1 LILAATRTWL
11 AEFSRSWNSQLSP
24 VAPQSARFRPPKN
37 AILRARQFPLG
48 HFDAGFYVKSANFEN
63 NSTLPIS
70 MIDNYAVNGV
80 NSCSSNGAPGGDQAP
95 QLTWTH
101 TPWGTRSFVVTG
113 FDETAS
119 FTHWGMYNIA
129 PDVRSLPAN
138 AGAAGSPY
146 GTQITNDFGSVG
158 YEGPCPP
165 PNYTPTNHHHLFT
178 VYALD
183 ELLELPA
190 STDFPAAAETLLHAL
205 AAAGARGHVLNSATI
220 SGFYSTAPAT

>member
-1 LILAATRTWL
+1 MKINKGKGALFSGRMYLATSALVVGLLGAASAQDNDRFDEGFHVRSAT
-11 AEFSRSWNSQLSP
+11 
-24 VAPQSARFRPPKN
+24 
-37 AILRARQFPLG
+37 
-48 HFDAGFYVKSANFEN
+48 FEN

-70 MIDNYAVNGV
+70 MIDNFAVNGV
-80 NSCSSNGAPGGDQAP
+80 NACSSNGAPGGDQSP
-95 QLTWTH
+95 QLSWTH
-101 TPWGTRSFVVTG
+101 APWGTRSFVVMT

-138 AGAAGSPY
+138 AGVSGSTY
-146 GTQITNDFGSVG
+146 GTQIINDDGSVG

-165 PNYTPTNHHHLFT
+165 PNYTPAIHHYVFT

-183 ELLELPA
+183 KLLDLPA

-205 AAAGARGHVLNSATI
+205 VKATAHGHVLDSATI
-220 SGFYSTAPAT
+220 NGFYSTAPAT

>member
-1 LILAATRTWL
+1 MKNRTAKGALSSGGMYLATSALVVGLFGAASAEDNNRFHEGFNVTSAT
-11 AEFSRSWNSQLSP
+11 
-24 VAPQSARFRPPKN
+24 
-37 AILRARQFPLG
+37 
-48 HFDAGFYVKSANFEN
+48 FEN

-80 NSCSSNGAPGGDQAP
+80 NACSSSGAPGGDRSP
-95 QLTWTH
+95 QLSWTH
-101 TPWGTRSFVVTG
+101 APWGTRSFVVMT

-138 AGAAGSPY
+138 AGASGSKY
-146 GTQITNDFGSVG
+146 GAQIINDDGSVG

-165 PNYTPTNHHHLFT
+165 PNYLPAIHHYVFT

-183 ELLELPA
+183 TLLNLPA
-190 STDFPAAAETLLHAL
+190 SADFPAAAGTLLHAL
-205 AAAGARGHVLNSATI
+205 LEAGPHGHVLDSATI
-220 SGFYSTAPAT
+220 NGFYSTAPPAT